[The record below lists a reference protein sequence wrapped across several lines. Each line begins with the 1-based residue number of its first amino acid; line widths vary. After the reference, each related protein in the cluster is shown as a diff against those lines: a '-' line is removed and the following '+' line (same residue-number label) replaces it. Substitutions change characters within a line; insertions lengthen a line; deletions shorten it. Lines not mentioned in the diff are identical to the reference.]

1 MTFGSPYSASQDETA
16 TYTSAGIYTAE
27 YTPSREGTYSV
38 TVAMSNPL
46 TAEYPYTTTNVEM
59 DFSVDVSPTDPE
71 ACAHVADQIADETEA
86 VNNRIDKINKTFL
99 DKFYADATDD
109 FNMSSKN
116 PTRVRDILESEMIE
130 EI

>member
-16 TYTSAGIYTAE
+16 TYTSAGIYTAD

-86 VNNRIDKINKTFL
+86 VNKRIEKIDKNFL